1 MFLTTA
7 AAFQPD
13 TVSPHDHAGLASTDW
28 NMEVRLPNL
37 IRGAARSR
45 QLATQHK
52 RAAWH
57 LICAARRARQT
68 GDLVVQR
75 DQLDNAIRAQR
86 LASECDAFARRC
98 EREANAIAVAS
109 GFLRGN

>member
-13 TVSPHDHAGLASTDW
+13 TVSPLDDAGLANVHWD
-28 NMEVRLPNL
+28 MEVKLPNL

-45 QLATQHK
+45 HLAAQHK
-52 RAAWH
+52 RVARQY
-57 LICAARRARQT
+57 IYAARSAREL
-68 GDLVVQR
+68 GDMTMQR
-75 DQLDNAIRAQR
+75 DHLDDAIRAQHR
-86 LASECDAFARRC
+86 ASECDCFARRC

-109 GFLRGN
+109 GFLR